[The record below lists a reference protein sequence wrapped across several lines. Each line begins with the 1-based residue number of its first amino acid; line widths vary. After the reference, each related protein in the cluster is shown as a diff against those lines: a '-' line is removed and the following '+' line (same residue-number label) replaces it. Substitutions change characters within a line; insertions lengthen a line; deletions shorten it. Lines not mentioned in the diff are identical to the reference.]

1 VRHKQ
6 GGFGRRY
13 LRTRGP
19 TWRVQTESVAE
30 KMVPIAAYKG
40 SNVSVYGVL
49 IFRHTEA
56 GVKGDYTPR

>member
-1 VRHKQ
+1 
-6 GGFGRRY
+6 

-30 KMVPIAAYKG
+30 KMVPIAAYQR
-40 SNVSVYGVL
+40 SNLSVYRVL